1 MSHGGR
7 IGKWEALYLPNP
19 STTLIIVGYQAPGS
33 PGRRMIEGASRV
45 RLNGSEV
52 KIKAKVENLH
62 GWSAHADR
70 DGLLAFAEAAL
81 AGKRVKT
88 IFTAIGEPSAERFLA
103 QRIHDYLGGS
113 SIVPELGQ
121 SWEIT
126 KDSVKRIQS

>member
-1 MSHGGR
+1 M
-7 IGKWEALYLPNP
+7 
-19 STTLIIVGYQAPGS
+19 
-33 PGRRMIEGASRV
+33 MEGATSV
-45 RLNGSEV
+45 RLNGTEV

-70 DGLLAFAEAAL
+70 DGLLSFAEASL

-103 QRIHDYLGGS
+103 QRIHDYLGATA
-113 SIVPELGQ
+113 IVPDLGQ

-126 KDSVKRIQS
+126 NDLVKRI